1 MPIDP
6 YAKRRSASS
15 SATSVPAPKVSTPP
29 PNLKGQITLAQVVT
43 ASRWYYRNI
52 DNKERRANR
61 DITSAKVKIVN
72 NYTYDPSTRNWKQTG
87 RNLKFMF
94 EVSSTPKSYKAG
106 PPKKRKY
113 PVTFLI
119 QDVALGM
126 NSPFRWRTGSLKKP
140 IFLAKNAPKYKNASA
155 GQINIK
161 NGIQMDFFFN
171 LEWVLKS
178 KGLLYGI
185 CWATKPPRKINPRNR
200 IYFDKHAWFIMKK
213 VLIPILLKKQSFF
226 SRYIVNK

>member
-15 SATSVPAPKVSTPP
+15 AATSVPAPKVSTPP
-29 PNLKGQITLAQVVT
+29 PNLNGQITLAQVVT

-61 DITSAKVKIVN
+61 DITSARVKMVN
-72 NYTYDPSTRNWKQTG
+72 NYTYDPSTRSWKQTG
-87 RNLKFMF
+87 RNLKFLF
-94 EVSSTPKSYKAG
+94 EVSSMPKSYKAG
-106 PPKKRKY
+106 LPKKRKY

-140 IFLAKNAPKYKNASA
+140 IFPAKNAPKKKITP
-155 GQINIK
+155 QMINIQ
-161 NGIQMDFFFN
+161 NGVQLDFFFN
-171 LEWVLKS
+171 LEWVLRS
-178 KGLLYGI
+178 KGLLYGV
-185 CWATKPPRKINPRNR
+185 CWAKRPPRVANPRRR